1 VSFVRP
7 AFLEP
12 VEPRQPSRLLEK
24 VAFSIYAPINN
35 LLGLD
40 GVIKVDAVARAMRR
54 AAIDPTY
61 TSSVASNISKSPI
74 GTRVFGYRNS
84 ELFQ

>member
-1 VSFVRP
+1 
-7 AFLEP
+7 
-12 VEPRQPSRLLEK
+12 
-24 VAFSIYAPINN
+24 
-35 LLGLD
+35 
-40 GVIKVDAVARAMRR
+40 MRR